1 MKVNFITAMRKLAYP
16 VSILSTKQ
24 RGLNFAITVSSVTS
38 LSVEPP
44 TLIACVNK
52 ASSFS
57 QTLEVDA
64 LININYLAT
73 GQKEIA
79 SICSSREKSSQ
90 RFANGYWSFDDNETP
105 FLKDSQAVVF
115 CSIAQTLDYATHKIV
130 ILNVNNTFLSSVND
144 PDPLLYCDGE
154 YRNL

>member
-1 MKVNFITAMRKLAYP
+1 MKVNFIKAMRELAYP

-38 LSVEPP
+38 VSVEPP
-44 TLIACVNK
+44 TLLVCVNK

-64 LININYLAT
+64 LININYLDSA
-73 GQKEIA
+73 QKEIA
-79 SICSSREKSSQ
+79 SICSSRENSSQ

-105 FLKDSQAVVF
+105 FLKD
-115 CSIAQTLDYATHKIV
+115 
-130 ILNVNNTFLSSVND
+130 
-144 PDPLLYCDGE
+144 
-154 YRNL
+154 